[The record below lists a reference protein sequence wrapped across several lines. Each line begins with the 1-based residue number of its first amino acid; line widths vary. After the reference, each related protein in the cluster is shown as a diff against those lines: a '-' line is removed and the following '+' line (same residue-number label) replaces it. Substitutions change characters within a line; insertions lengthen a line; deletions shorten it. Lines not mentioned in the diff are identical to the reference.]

1 MKSPVGQESSGAI
14 SDAGAQQLLRLEN
27 SALREKLR
35 EADETLE
42 AIRNGDVD
50 AVVVSGADNVPKVYT
65 LETADQTYRLLVE
78 EMQEGALTLTRS
90 GDILYCNRRLA
101 QLVETQ
107 PARVI
112 GGSLARF
119 IAAADWPR
127 VLDLIASGSKGE
139 LGIKTEQ
146 GRITPT
152 HVSFSALPADGLNG
166 EEIHCCI
173 VTDLTEQRSTADQ
186 LRSAHSALLAQVA
199 ERERTERLLRQ
210 SQKMEAVGQLTGG
223 IAHDFN
229 NLLMVI
235 SGGLSILER
244 EPTAERRRT
253 VREGMRQAAERGAA
267 LTRQLLA
274 FSRQKE
280 LHAKPIAI
288 PRHVEGMRELLDASL
303 GGSVMVKTVF
313 DPDVWPVRV
322 DEGELG
328 IALLNLCVNA
338 RDAMPQGGTITIAAL
353 NRADIGEYGL
363 SGDFVELSVSDTG
376 VGMDAETIAR
386 CLEPFYTTKD
396 IGKGSGLGLAQ
407 VYGFAHGSGGS
418 VQIESRADEGTKVLL
433 LLPRSNESPSA
444 TPRQMGS
451 RDEVSTCAPA
461 MCRVLL
467 VEDDA
472 QVASLTSAMLAELG
486 YEVMPVTTGQAAL
499 DELATTPGIG
509 LVLSDVMM
517 PGGMDGMALV
527 REMRQRRI
535 SLPVVLVSGFSAAA
549 KRDAEDEG
557 IPLLPKP
564 YTLDDLAAQLTAALS
579 MPRALWQ
586 SPLP

>member
-1 MKSPVGQESSGAI
+1 MKAPVAEASGAI
-14 SDAGAQQLLRLEN
+14 SDANAQQFLRLEN
-27 SALREKLR
+27 NALREKLR
-35 EADETLE
+35 EAEETLD

-50 AVVVSGADNVPKVYT
+50 AVVVSGADNVSRVYT

-101 QLVETQ
+101 ELVETQ
-107 PARVI
+107 LEQVI

-119 IAAADWPR
+119 IAAADWPN
-127 VLDLIASGSKGE
+127 VLELIASGSKGE
-139 LGIKTEQ
+139 LGIRTDR
-146 GRITPT
+146 GRVIQT
-152 HVSFSALPADGLNG
+152 HVSFSALRSDGLNG
-166 EEIHCCI
+166 EEIYCCI
-173 VTDLTEQRSTADQ
+173 ITDLTEQRSAADQ
-186 LRSAHSALLAQVA
+186 LRGAHAALLAQVA
-199 ERERTERLLRQ
+199 ERERTEQLLRQ

-235 SGGLSILER
+235 SGGLSILDR
-244 EPTAERRRT
+244 ELTTERRQA

-280 LHAKPIAI
+280 LYAKPIAI
-288 PRHVEGMRELLDASL
+288 PRHVEGMRELLDGSL
-303 GGSVMVKTVF
+303 GGSVTVQTAF
-313 DPDVWPVRV
+313 DPEVWPVRV

-338 RDAMPQGGTITIAAL
+338 RDAMPQGGIITIAAV
-353 NRADIGEYGL
+353 NRADLREYGL
-363 SGDFVELSVSDTG
+363 SGDFVEISVADTG

-396 IGKGSGLGLAQ
+396 VGKGSGLGLAQ

-418 VQIESRADEGTKVLL
+418 VQIESRAHEGTKVLL
-433 LLPRSNESPSA
+433 LLPRSTESPSA
-444 TPRQMGS
+444 IPQRIES
-451 RDEVSTCAPA
+451 REEASTCAPTL
-461 MCRVLL
+461 CRVLL
-467 VEDDA
+467 VEDDV

-486 YEVMPVTTGQAAL
+486 YEVIPVTTGQAAL
-499 DELATTPGIG
+499 DELAATPGIG

-527 REMRQRRI
+527 REMRRRRI

-549 KRDAEDEG
+549 KRDAENEG

-564 YTLDDLAAQLTAALS
+564 YSLRDLAVQLNSALS
-579 MPRALWQ
+579 RPTALW

>member
-1 MKSPVGQESSGAI
+1 MNAPVGQAAFTVAF
-14 SDAGAQQLLRLEN
+14 DANALQLLRLEN
-27 SALREKLR
+27 NALREKLR
-35 EADETLE
+35 EAEETLN

-50 AVVVSGADNVPKVYT
+50 AVVVSGADSVPRVYT

-78 EMQEGALTLTRS
+78 EMQEGALTITRR
-90 GDILYCNRRLA
+90 GGILYCNRRLA

-107 PARVI
+107 PERVI
-112 GGSLARF
+112 GGSLERF
-119 IAAADWPR
+119 ITAADWPN
-127 VLDLIASGSKGE
+127 VLHLIASESKGE
-139 LGIKTEQ
+139 MGIKTDR
-146 GRITPT
+146 GRIIPT
-152 HVSFSALPADGLNG
+152 HVSFSALRGDGLNG
-166 EEIHCCI
+166 EEIYCCI

-186 LRSAHSALLAQVA
+186 LRGAHAALLAQVA
-199 ERERTERLLRQ
+199 ERERTEQLLRQ

-235 SGGLSILER
+235 SGGLSILDR
-244 EPTAERRRT
+244 KLTAERREA

-280 LHAKPIAI
+280 LYAKPIAI
-288 PRHVEGMRELLDASL
+288 PRHVEGMRELLDGSL
-303 GGSVMVKTVF
+303 GGSVTIKTAF

-338 RDAMPQGGTITIAAL
+338 RDAMPQGGTITIAAA
-353 NRADIGEYGL
+353 NRADLREYGL
-363 SGDFVELSVSDTG
+363 AGDFVEISVTDTG

-396 IGKGSGLGLAQ
+396 VGKGSGLGLAQ
-407 VYGFAHGSGGS
+407 VYGFAHGSAGS
-418 VQIESRADEGTKVLL
+418 VQIESRAHEGTKVLL

-444 TPRQMGS
+444 APRRTES
-451 RDEVSTCAPA
+451 FENRSPA
-461 MCRVLL
+461 AAASCRVLL
-467 VEDDA
+467 VEDDV

-486 YEVMPVTTGQAAL
+486 YEVIPVTTGQAAL
-499 DELATTPGIG
+499 DELAATSGIG

-549 KRDAEDEG
+549 KRDAESEG

-564 YTLDDLAAQLTAALS
+564 YSLGDLASQLTLALA
-579 MPRALWQ
+579 RTDARGQ

>member
-1 MKSPVGQESSGAI
+1 MNPAVGRESSAVTP
-14 SDAGAQQLLRLEN
+14 DANAQQLLRLEN
-27 SALREKLR
+27 NTLREKLR
-35 EADETLE
+35 EAEETLD

-50 AVVVSGADNVPKVYT
+50 AVVVSGADSKPRVYT

-107 PARVI
+107 PERVI

-119 IAAADWPR
+119 VAAADWPN
-127 VLDLIASGSKGE
+127 VLKLIASKSKGE
-139 LGIKTEQ
+139 LGIKTDQ
-146 GRITPT
+146 GRIIPT
-152 HVSFSALPADGLNG
+152 HVSFSALRGDGFG
-166 EEIHCCI
+166 SEEIFCCI
-173 VTDLTEQRSTADQ
+173 ITDLTEQRSTADQ
-186 LRSAHSALLAQVA
+186 LRSAHAALLAQVA

-235 SGGLSILER
+235 SGGLSILDR
-244 EPTAERRRT
+244 EPTPERRQALRD
-253 VREGMRQAAERGAA
+253 GMRQAAERGAA

-288 PRHVEGMRELLDASL
+288 PRHVEGMRELLDGSL
-303 GGSVMVKTVF
+303 GGSVTVKTVF
-313 DPDVWPVRV
+313 DRDVWPVRV

-338 RDAMPQGGTITIAAL
+338 RDAMPQGGTITIAAV
-353 NRADIGEYGL
+353 NRSELREYGL
-363 SGDFVELSVSDTG
+363 AGDFVEISVSDTG
-376 VGMDAETIAR
+376 VGMDAETITR

-418 VQIESRADEGTKVLL
+418 VHVESRAREGTKVLL
-433 LLPRSNESPSA
+433 LLPRSNESPS
-444 TPRQMGS
+444 TVPRQMEPRHG
-451 RDEVSTCAPA
+451 VSTPGPA
-461 MCRVLL
+461 LCRVLL
-467 VEDDA
+467 VEDDV
-472 QVASLTSAMLAELG
+472 QVASLTSAMLTELG
-486 YEVMPVTTGQAAL
+486 YEVIPVTTGQAAL
-499 DELATTPGIG
+499 NELAATPDIG

-517 PGGMDGMALV
+517 PGGMDGMGLV

-549 KRDAEDEG
+549 QRDAEDEG

-564 YTLDDLAAQLTAALS
+564 YTLGDLAAQLASVLS
-579 MPRALWQ
+579 RSGAPQ
-586 SPLP
+586 QGPLP

>member
-1 MKSPVGQESSGAI
+1 MKPLVGQESPAAI
-14 SDAGAQQLLRLEN
+14 RDANVQQLRLEN
-27 SALREKLR
+27 NALREKLR
-35 EADETLE
+35 EAEETLG

-50 AVVVSGADNVPKVYT
+50 AVVVSGADNVPRVYT

-78 EMQEGALTLTRS
+78 EMQEGALTLTRG

-101 QLVETQ
+101 ELVETQ
-107 PARVI
+107 PERVI

-119 IAAADWPR
+119 IAAADWTR
-127 VLDLIASGSKGE
+127 VLDLIASESKGE
-139 LGIKTEQ
+139 LGIETER
-146 GRITPT
+146 GSIIPT
-152 HVSFSALPADGLNG
+152 HVSFSALGGDGPKG
-166 EEIHCCI
+166 EEIFCCI
-173 VTDLTEQRSTADQ
+173 ITDLTEQRVTADQ
-186 LRSAHSALLAQVA
+186 LRDAHVALLAQVA

-244 EPTAERRRT
+244 ELTAERRKA

-280 LHAKPIAI
+280 LYAKPIAI
-288 PRHVEGMRELLDASL
+288 PRHVEGMRELLDGSL
-303 GGSVMVKTVF
+303 GGLVTVETVF

-338 RDAMPQGGTITIAAL
+338 RDAMPQGGTITIAAV
-353 NRADIGEYGL
+353 NRANLREYGI
-363 SGDFVELSVSDTG
+363 SGDFVEISVSDTG

-396 IGKGSGLGLAQ
+396 VGKGSGLGLAQ

-418 VQIESRADEGTKVLL
+418 VHIESRAEEGTKVLL
-433 LLPRSNESPSA
+433 LLPRSNESPGA
-444 TPRQMGS
+444 IPPRAES
-451 RDEVSTCAPA
+451 RHGVSTCAPGQ
-461 MCRVLL
+461 CRVLL
-467 VEDDA
+467 VEDDV
-472 QVASLTSAMLAELG
+472 QVASLTSAMLDELG
-486 YEVMPVTTGQAAL
+486 YEVIPVTTGQAAL
-499 DELATTPGIG
+499 NELAATPGIG

-527 REMRQRRI
+527 REMRQRKI
-535 SLPVVLVSGFSAAA
+535 SLPVVLVSGFSAAG
-549 KRDAEDEG
+549 KRDAEKEG

-564 YTLDDLAAQLTAALS
+564 YSLGDLAAQLTSVLS
-579 MPRALWQ
+579 RAGAPQQGSL
-586 SPLP
+586 